1 MRSLAENNAQKTG
14 IAYKIIKLAAKI
26 TSAQLLYV
34 CCYGCGYGQPD
45 RRWQAFARVVMVAK
59 LPAENGWL
67 FDSFNPVAIDV

>member
-1 MRSLAENNAQKTG
+1 
-14 IAYKIIKLAAKI
+14 
-26 TSAQLLYV
+26 V

-45 RRWQAFARVVMVAK
+45 RHWQAFARVVMVAK